1 MNKRHGISGPDAKI
15 TKYSNPSIDLLDKAV
30 AIPRDRQRQVM
41 NRATEVKGP
50 AHSNEMLRPDGCSGL
65 IE

>member
-1 MNKRHGISGPDAKI
+1 
-15 TKYSNPSIDLLDKAV
+15 
-30 AIPRDRQRQVM
+30 M